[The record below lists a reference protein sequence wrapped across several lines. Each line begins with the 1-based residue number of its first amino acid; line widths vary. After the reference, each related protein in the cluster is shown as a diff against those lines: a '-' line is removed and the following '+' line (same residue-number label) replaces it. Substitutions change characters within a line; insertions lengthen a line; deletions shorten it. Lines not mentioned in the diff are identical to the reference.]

1 MNSWRCISFSLAG
14 IFIFLSVSCGTTGGK
29 QMETVIY
36 DMHRRVTKLDK
47 GFDGVNNTFAD
58 LSVKLQENE
67 QIMKSLQS
75 TIEENQV
82 KISQLSKDL
91 NELKTTLYRH
101 LNLSVGGVP
110 VPSSTLGSPREVM
123 GNVEILPPSSAQA
136 PSIQSQPQ
144 KTVAPTSSTPPQPV
158 PAPQPTSSTVPATS
172 QSQTLAEPPKEEITT
187 TAEPKDDYMEA
198 QRLFANEKY
207 EEALVRFDRHIKS
220 FPTQETTPNA
230 QFWKAKCLLNLNKY
244 QEAVQEF
251 EVLKN
256 NYPNHGKIPT
266 ALQNQAVAYSR
277 LGQNDKAVQILK
289 ELIEKYPLS
298 AAAEQARADL
308 EKLQNIPRR

>member
-1 MNSWRCISFSLAG
+1 MNIGRCLLIWLAG
-14 IFIFLSVSCGTTGGK
+14 VFIFLATSCGTTGGK
-29 QMETVIY
+29 QVETVIY

-47 GFDGVNNTFAD
+47 GFDGINTTFAD

-67 QIMKSLQS
+67 QAMKSLQS
-75 TIEENQV
+75 VIEENQV
-82 KISQLSKDL
+82 KITQLSKDL

-101 LNLSVGGVP
+101 LNLSVGGAP
-110 VPSSTLGSPREVM
+110 APSANLTTPREVS

-136 PSIQSQPQ
+136 PSIQ
-144 KTVAPTSSTPPQPV
+144 TPPQPATPV
-158 PAPQPTSSTVPATS
+158 QPPQPKTTPPSGQP
-172 QSQTLAEPPKEEITT
+172 QTLAVPPAEQVTA
-187 TAEPKDDYMEA
+187 TAEPKDDYLEA

-207 EEALVRFDRHIKS
+207 EEALSRFDKHIKN

-230 QFWKAKCLLNLNKY
+230 QFWKAKCLLNLNRY

-256 NYPNHGKIPT
+256 NYPNHQKIPT

-277 LGQNDKAVQILK
+277 LGQNDKAIQILK
-289 ELIEKYPLS
+289 ELIDKYPLS

-308 EKLQNIPRR
+308 EKLQNLNR